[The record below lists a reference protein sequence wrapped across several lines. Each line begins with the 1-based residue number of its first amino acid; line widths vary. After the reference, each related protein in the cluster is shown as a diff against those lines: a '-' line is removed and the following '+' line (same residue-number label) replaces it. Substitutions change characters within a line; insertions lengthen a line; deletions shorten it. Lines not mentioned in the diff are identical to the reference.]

1 MKNNQF
7 SKILNFLQKLDKAK
21 ISFDLRR
28 SRVDA
33 IMVKINVPGER
44 WEVEF
49 LQDGEIEVER
59 FRSEGEIH
67 DESMIEELFAR
78 FSDEEPN
85 TKKSSRANA
94 AVTRK

>member
-7 SKILNFLQKLDKAK
+7 SKILEFLQKIDKAK
-21 ISFDLRR
+21 IAFDLRR

-59 FRSEGEIH
+59 FRSDGEIQ
-67 DESMIEELFAR
+67 DESTLHELFAR
-78 FSDEEPN
+78 FSDEESN
-85 TKKSSRANA
+85 RKKPSRANA